1 MPQPGPCAGRPRSI
15 AGCACGRTTAGSAGR
30 HPPPHDGT
38 LLSNAW
44 RQREAKAKLR
54 DAERSAGLDTGTPGN
69 RRPAPSCAQAQ
80 LHAAAPVLQLA
91 TDDDPLGASAEG
103 LSGPRGRASQS
114 GEYQIVRPFA
124 VFSRFFVRVS
134 GTVLECVPPAVSST
148 RSVLP
153 RVSESGAGASQ
164 CWGARRRRHRA
175 ERFVRG

>member
-1 MPQPGPCAGRPRSI
+1 MRLREDHGWLGRAAPPASR
-15 AGCACGRTTAGSAGR
+15 R
-30 HPPPHDGT
+30 HAA
-38 LLSNAW
+38 LECLAAAW
-44 RQREAKAKLR
+44 SESQATRRW
-54 DAERSAGLDTGTPGN
+54 AERWPRHRYAAERN

-134 GTVLECVPPAVSST
+134 GTVL
-148 RSVLP
+148 
-153 RVSESGAGASQ
+153 
-164 CWGARRRRHRA
+164 
-175 ERFVRG
+175 